1 MARVDLS
8 SLKVLVASADAF
20 GVNVLRV
27 ALHLA
32 DIRDITVVRDGESAL
47 KLLRTEEFSALFCD
61 GDQPDVG
68 DLPFT
73 VAVRRA
79 EGMRN
84 PSLPVFLVS
93 AAPRQ
98 RLVSGARDLGV
109 NAVLAKPISAAAIA
123 RKLSL
128 AISAPR
134 RFIVT
139 RDYFGP
145 DRRFRDKRRGEGP
158 RRRKTDHATEGV
170 VLVQP

>member
-1 MARVDLS
+1 MARVELN
-8 SLKVLVASADAF
+8 SLKVLVVSADAF

-47 KLLRTEEFSALFCD
+47 KLLRSEDYAALFCD
-61 GDQPDVG
+61 GDQPDMG
-68 DLPFT
+68 DMPFT
-73 VAVRRA
+73 VAVRRS
-79 EGMRN
+79 EGVHN
-84 PSLPVFLVS
+84 PSLPIFLVS

-98 RLVSGARDLGV
+98 RLVSGARDRGV
-109 NAVLAKPISAAAIA
+109 NAVLARPISAAVIA

-128 AISAPR
+128 AINAPR

-139 RDYFGP
+139 HDYFGP

-158 RRRKTDHATEGV
+158 RRRKTDQETEGV